1 MRFRNEKAVI
11 FDFNG
16 TMYFDK
22 EINDIAWLAIINEL
36 SSERVEDLNAFSKG
50 MATYQDTQFAR
61 SILRKLDL
69 SCDDEAIRNVW
80 TRKEEIYI
88 ALAKERKM
96 FSLVPGL
103 PEYLDQLKY
112 RHFYFTEYE
121 YEINS
126 INFTSYNPLT
136 KKADALVNFDLTFK
150 LPEDPAATILLDRLE
165 KVTLLKEK
173 IGWKIDNIEE
183 VKDSGR
189 KIAPQLVNDI
199 FHALEARKNAISSGD
214 FQLFESVVHPDFASR
229 NELLSDFRKNAEVF
243 SDINY
248 GLKSR
253 KLLSVS
259 ADEKNAE
266 VLQYFDLS
274 FKTKDGN
281 VSEKIENQKEVISLK
296 KSDDGTWKIIGGL
309 R

>member
-1 MRFRNEKAVI
+1 MMNKIRQLILIVFAVSLVFTGCSMPENEKRDALKILEIREDLSNKGMTNKLAVI
-11 FDFNG
+11 L
-16 TMYFDK
+16 T
-22 EINDIAWLAIINEL
+22 
-36 SSERVEDLNAFSKG
+36 
-50 MATYQDTQFAR
+50 DTFPD
-61 SILRKLDL
+61 RK
-69 SCDDEAIRNVW
+69 
-80 TRKEEIYI
+80 
-88 ALAKERKM
+88 
-96 FSLVPGL
+96 
-103 PEYLDQLKY
+103 EYLDQLKY